1 MSRSSFHS
9 LPALALA
16 LSPLLALVAGC
27 ATSGGGGARP
37 VSVSRVPV
45 VLAAPRGCC
54 KAPSASRLATSLS
67 RRAALQRLTVEP
79 VGDRSGQ
86 AAREARAATVRAR
99 TLYLSMRMEAAHK
112 ELARAL
118 AQVRETKSRGV
129 TPADLGAIYLLLAAV
144 SDANG
149 KRDDVKRYSQAA
161 VRYQRDIEP
170 DPDTFPPPVREAV
183 ASARRDAELVTVSI
197 QSKPPGA
204 TVTWDGRQIGRAPV
218 KIPQQGKGEHFL
230 VVEHPLRAPR
240 EEVIYLS
247 TNASLQ
253 VELKPAKPA
262 AIAGAVSRDPTL
274 AEDGLA
280 LLGAKSVVWIE
291 ETAAGGLAVRVHAAG
306 RPGRSYH
313 LGAAPTQLE
322 LDQAADAALD
332 APPASSAATGPRRAS
347 IFRRYWWAWSLG
359 AAAVIAAGIAIPVAV
374 SSQDDPGARGI
385 RLELP

>member
-9 LPALALA
+9 LPALAFA
-16 LSPLLALVAGC
+16 PLLALVAGC

-67 RRAALQRLTVEP
+67 RRAALQRLAVEP

-86 AAREARAATVRAR
+86 AAKEVRAATVRAR
-99 TLYLSMRMEAAHK
+99 QLYLSMRMEAARK
-112 ELARAL
+112 ELERAL
-118 AQVRETKSRGV
+118 ARVREVKARGL
-129 TPADLGAIYLLLAAV
+129 TPAELGAIYLLLAAV

-149 KRDDVKRYSQAA
+149 KQDDVKRYSQAA
-161 VRYQRDIEP
+161 VRHQPVIVP
-170 DPDTFPPPVREAV
+170 DPDTFPPPVRTAV
-183 ASARRDAELVTVSI
+183 ADARRDAELVTVSI

-204 TVTWDGRQIGRAPV
+204 LVTWDGRQIGRAPV
-218 KIPQQGKGEHFL
+218 KIPQQAKGEHFL
-230 VVEHPLRAPR
+230 VVEHPLRAPW

-253 VELKPAKPA
+253 VGLKPAQPA
-262 AIAGAVSRDPTL
+262 AIAGAVARDPAL
-274 AEDGLA
+274 AEDALA

-291 ETAAGGLAVRVHAAG
+291 ETAGGGLAVRVHAAG

-322 LDQAADAALD
+322 LDQAADAAMD
-332 APPASSAATGPRRAS
+332 APDAPSAGSGPQRAS

-359 AAAVIAAGIAIPVAV
+359 AAAVIAAGIAIPVAA
-374 SSQDDPGARGI
+374 SSTDDPGARGV
-385 RLELP
+385 RLDLP